1 MSDSVVTANLMAL
14 DPNAA
19 NDSSSSAAAA
29 AAAAAL
35 TARVAA
41 ASPEAK
47 RRAAVMMWEGLW
59 RFPLVYLIVF
69 GLRFAL
75 LTAFR
80 PLFRLEGSDLPV
92 RDALFATVAGLRG
105 SVALILAQAVIT
117 AGDSEAVRRSFF
129 VLFRSQWYINHP

>member
-1 MSDSVVTANLMAL
+1 
-14 DPNAA
+14 
-19 NDSSSSAAAA
+19 
-29 AAAAAL
+29 
-35 TARVAA
+35 
-41 ASPEAK
+41 
-47 RRAAVMMWEGLW
+47 MMWEGLW

-117 AGDSEAVRRSFF
+117 AGDSEVRVCVF
-129 VLFRSQWYINHP
+129 

>member
-1 MSDSVVTANLMAL
+1 MSDTAVTANLMAF
-14 DPNAA
+14 DPSMT
-19 NDSSSSAAAA
+19 SSDPAAAE
-29 AAAAAL
+29 AAAL
-35 TARVAA
+35 AARAA
-41 ASPEAK
+41 SASPEAK
-47 RRAAVMMWEGLW
+47 RRAAVLLWEGLW

-117 AGDSEAVRRSFF
+117 AGDSEVREF
-129 VLFRSQWYINHP
+129 